1 LSLIDPETARPQPPR
16 AAAARAPRDPAR
28 STAIVP
34 RQPAG
39 AGFIAELRRAAP
51 ALWIAVGLVLLLQPL
66 FVLALTAAHGDAR
79 LDHIKSEVRDAFA
92 AGVLADNNRPA
103 NWIDRGGHQFT
114 ECVALNLALDPQPEA
129 LAAALQPSLQFR
141 MGSACS
147 ELHRFVAGEPVDGS
161 MSYSRYW
168 HGYRVYL
175 WPLLS
180 RLTLHE
186 LRLVNVLLILATTVI
201 FALGLRAAI
210 GPAPAAVL
218 LVAVIGLTD
227 LWRIYVIT
235 THALSMA
242 LILAGSGVF
251 AWLYGRRP
259 NAGLALMT
267 AAMLGALFNFID
279 FLINPPVMPMLLAFI
294 VMAAAPPRP
303 VWQVAG
309 GRPAGLTLAI
319 LTAASWFGG
328 YALTWGAK
336 WFLAVALADDP
347 MATAAGILGQIGF
360 RLYGLEEGSRIF
372 RVPLVPSIEMIGT
385 ALIAYGLPLVA
396 AVAALVAAHVRAHRE
411 NFDRARFLALAAPV
425 AIAFIWFE
433 LLSNHTQAHPHFV
446 YRSAATAIGILLA
459 AALLATPVALTRK
472 RAAQHLRAMLR
483 WAPGGPAPEQPS

>member
-1 LSLIDPETARPQPPR
+1 LSLIDPETVRPQPPR
-16 AAAARAPRDPAR
+16 AATAHALRDPAR
-28 STAIVP
+28 STAIVL
-34 RQPAG
+34 RQPAV
-39 AGFIAELRRAAP
+39 AGLVAELRRAAP
-51 ALWIAVGLVLLLQPL
+51 ALWIAFALVLLLQPL
-66 FVLALTAAHGDAR
+66 FVLALVATHDDAR
-79 LDHIKSEVRDAFA
+79 LDQIKSEVRAAFA
-92 AGVLADNNRPA
+92 AGVLADNNQPS

-141 MGSACS
+141 MVSACS

-186 LRLVNVLLILATTVI
+186 LRFVNALLILATTVI
-201 FALGLRAAI
+201 FALGLRAVI
-210 GPAPAAVL
+210 GPAPTAVL
-218 LVAVIGLTD
+218 LIAVIGLTD

-259 NAGLALMT
+259 NAGFALVV
-267 AAMLGALFNFID
+267 AALLGALFNFID
-279 FLINPPVMPMLLAFI
+279 FLINPPLMPMLLAFI
-294 VMAAAPPRP
+294 VAAAAPPP
-303 VWQVAG
+303 SAWQLAG
-309 GRPAGLTLAI
+309 GRPTGPILAI
-319 LTAASWFGG
+319 LTAASWFFG

-336 WFLAVALADDP
+336 WLIAIALADDP

-372 RVPLVPSIEMIGT
+372 RLPLVPSIEMIGT

-396 AVAALVAAHVRAHRE
+396 AVAALVVAHVRAHRE
-411 NFDRARFLALAAPV
+411 NFDRARFLAIAAPV
-425 AIAFIWFE
+425 AIAFVWFE

-459 AALLATPVALTRK
+459 AAVLATPVALTRE
-472 RAAQHLRAMLR
+472 RALQYARAMLR
-483 WAPGGPAPEQPS
+483 RPDAIPAGRHIG

>member
-16 AAAARAPRDPAR
+16 AAAAHALRDPAR

-34 RQPAG
+34 RQPVV
-39 AGFIAELRRAAP
+39 AGFVAELRRAAP
-51 ALWIAVGLVLLLQPL
+51 ALWIAVALVLLLQPL

-79 LDHIKSEVRDAFA
+79 LDHIKSEVSAAFA

-103 NWIDRGGHQFT
+103 MWIDRGGHQFT

-129 LAAALQPSLQFR
+129 LAAVLLPGLQFR
-141 MGSACS
+141 MVSACP

-161 MSYSRYW
+161 MSYARYW

-186 LRLVNVLLILATTVI
+186 LRFVNVLLVLASSVI

-210 GPAPAAVL
+210 GPAPTAVL

-251 AWLYGRRP
+251 AWLYARRP
-259 NAGLALMT
+259 NAGLALTT

-279 FLINPPVMPMLLAFI
+279 FLINPPLMPMLLAFI
-294 VMAAAPPRP
+294 VMAASPPQP
-303 VWQVAG
+303 AWLVAG
-309 GRPAGLTLAI
+309 RRPAGRDLAI
-319 LTAASWFGG
+319 LTAMSWFFG

-336 WFLAVALADDP
+336 WLIAIALAGDP
-347 MATAAGILGQIGF
+347 VTTAAGILGQIGF

-372 RVPLVPSIEMIGT
+372 RLPLLPSIQMIGT

-396 AVAALVAAHVRAHRE
+396 ATAAVVVAHLRAHRE
-411 NFDRARFLALAAPV
+411 NFDRARFRALAAPA

-446 YRSAATAIGILLA
+446 YRSAAVAIGILLA
-459 AALLATPVALTRK
+459 AALLATPVALTGE
-472 RAAQHLRAMLR
+472 RAMRYARMMLR
-483 WAPGGPAPEQPS
+483 RIPAGHAGAG